1 MPEPNSPLWSAVKA
15 IDDSWP
21 PDDEVAAR
29 DLGRALG
36 RGADA
41 MARGAQQTGKAGA
54 DALSSWLD
62 AAGEKFGSGV
72 DQFTRTASQ
81 VDQSIRNVAAH
92 AEKYG
97 QELESAKTTITSTIA
112 ANERTHAQM
121 ANPLLIGIG
130 PALQQAHASKIAGD
144 LRKMIDEKA
153 AALAGALTP
162 QNSTG
167 TAESKGPNAGVLP
180 VNPKLAIDDE
190 GIGTNKYGTTNADG
204 TPKRASNPGDF
215 SAGGGVK
222 GFANLAEGKAT
233 GTTEIGG
240 VKLTGTATGNV
251 GANGSAVAA
260 FTQDGGRLGV
270 AGQIG
275 AGGTI
280 DGRAERG
287 LLAVTGKGTAFA
299 GAEAEA
305 GITVGKEG
313 VQGQAGA
320 FAGAKGGGTV
330 GADFGGLGAG
340 VTAEGW
346 AGVGAEAE
354 FKLGKGEDGKWHIG
368 GSAGVGLGLGG
379 KLGGE
384 ITVDPV
390 KVAQTAADA
399 ATAVGDTARTV
410 GDGARAVVDSSARA
424 IEDAGRA
431 VGGLFD

>member
-1 MPEPNSPLWSAVKA
+1 LWSAVKA

-29 DLGRALG
+29 DLGKALG

-54 DALSSWLD
+54 DAVSSWLD

-81 VDQSIRNVAAH
+81 VDQTIRNVAAH

-97 QELESAKTTITSTIA
+97 QELESAKTSITSTIA
-112 ANERTHAQM
+112 ANERTHAQL
-121 ANPLLIGIG
+121 ANPMLGPVG
-130 PALQQAHASKIAGD
+130 PALQQAQASKIAGD

-153 AALAGALTP
+153 AGLADALTP
-162 QNSTG
+162 KNSTG
-167 TAESKGPNAGVLP
+167 TVEGKGPNAGVLP
-180 VNPKLAIDDE
+180 VNPKAAVDGE
-190 GIGTNKYGTTNADG
+190 GVGTNKYGTTNADG
-204 TPKRASNPGDF
+204 TAKKASNPGDF
-215 SAGGGVK
+215 SVGGGVK

-233 GTTEIGG
+233 GSTEIGG
-240 VKLTGTATGNV
+240 VNLSGTATGNI

-260 FTQDGGRLGV
+260 ATQDGAKVGI
-270 AGQIG
+270 AGQLG
-275 AGGTI
+275 AGGTVE
-280 DGRAERG
+280 GKANHG
-287 LLAVTGKGTAFA
+287 LLGLTGKGTAFA
-299 GAEAEA
+299 GAEGEA
-305 GITVGKEG
+305 NLTVGKEG

-320 FAGAKGGGTV
+320 FAGAKAGGSL

-346 AGVGAEAE
+346 AGAGAEAE
-354 FKLGKGEDGKWHIG
+354 FTFGKGEDGKWHIG
-368 GSAGVGLGLGG
+368 GNAGVGLGLGG
-379 KLGGE
+379 KVGGE
-384 ITVDPV
+384 ITVDPARV
-390 KVAQTAADA
+390 VQTATDA
-399 ATAVGDTARTV
+399 ATAVGDTAR
-410 GDGARAVVDSSARA
+410 AVADNSARA